1 MAIQWGNSILN
12 DSLYLGVK
20 NGAVQ
25 MIIPTGA
32 ELPYTS
38 PVMYGFRIERGQNRI
53 AVPIKNQNIDGTYR
67 TIATG
72 NISFRQNYPEG
83 AFVAFVVHM
92 GNNKIITMR
101 AWTSKDDKGKWK
113 LEQGYVEIAIDN
125 GEKSRVRTKFVPPD
139 GLKLNPKAEINNLLQ
154 LCQNYEK
161 CRGKS
166 EKSSLAKRISECVG
180 SICNAG
186 NKEDFP
192 DALLDT
198 LKGVSNEEARQRL
211 FVIARRIGK
220 NWDESKKQRLAA
232 ACMSQISA
240 DLHGMVAVGS
250 RVSTNIQAV
259 YTLSMCADFEQLSRL
274 SALHTSTRY
283 LQACLYVHAKTRT
296 DLEWLCGEF
305 EKDVKLV
312 QNNMGSNIQFSAYAV
327 GVALRKDGQDIL
339 SEKAQER
346 IVKALSD
353 AIRSRRLTAEEL
365 TCCMLALGW
374 ICDRRQQGMKISGQV
389 IGEALNT
396 LQNLEGEYKAF
407 VIAKCIKPREVA
419 MKMMNG
425 EFLNEDEERFLLIKL
440 EI

>member
-1 MAIQWGNSILN
+1 
-12 DSLYLGVK
+12 
-20 NGAVQ
+20 
-25 MIIPTGA
+25 
-32 ELPYTS
+32 
-38 PVMYGFRIERGQNRI
+38 
-53 AVPIKNQNIDGTYR
+53 
-67 TIATG
+67 
-72 NISFRQNYPEG
+72 
-83 AFVAFVVHM
+83 
-92 GNNKIITMR
+92 
-101 AWTSKDDKGKWK
+101 
-113 LEQGYVEIAIDN
+113 
-125 GEKSRVRTKFVPPD
+125 
-139 GLKLNPKAEINNLLQ
+139 
-154 LCQNYEK
+154 
-161 CRGKS
+161 
-166 EKSSLAKRISECVG
+166 
-180 SICNAG
+180 
-186 NKEDFP
+186 
-192 DALLDT
+192 
-198 LKGVSNEEARQRL
+198 
-211 FVIARRIGK
+211 
-220 NWDESKKQRLAA
+220 
-232 ACMSQISA
+232 MSQISA
-240 DLHGMVAVGS
+240 DLHGMVAVGA

>member
-1 MAIQWGNSILN
+1 
-12 DSLYLGVK
+12 
-20 NGAVQ
+20 
-25 MIIPTGA
+25 
-32 ELPYTS
+32 
-38 PVMYGFRIERGQNRI
+38 
-53 AVPIKNQNIDGTYR
+53 
-67 TIATG
+67 
-72 NISFRQNYPEG
+72 
-83 AFVAFVVHM
+83 
-92 GNNKIITMR
+92 MR

-220 NWDESKKQRLAA
+220 NWDDSKKQRLAA

-240 DLHGMVAVGS
+240 DLHGMVAVGA